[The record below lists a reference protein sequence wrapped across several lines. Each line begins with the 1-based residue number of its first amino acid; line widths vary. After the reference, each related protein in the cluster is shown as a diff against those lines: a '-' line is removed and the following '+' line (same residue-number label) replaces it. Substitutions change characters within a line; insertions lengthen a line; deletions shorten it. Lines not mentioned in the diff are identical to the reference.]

1 MAGGLHRAPQGRIE
15 PSKASARNQMIRP
28 EKNSFGELRE
38 MALRGRVGCATR
50 SPRRPA
56 FACGFGGAS
65 FTPFATIDRS
75 RLAQP

>member
-1 MAGGLHRAPQGRIE
+1 
-15 PSKASARNQMIRP
+15 MIRP